1 MARVIAHVLLSI
13 STTHRPATDLGFL
26 LHKHPERAQA
36 FTLPFGTAHVL
47 YPEAS
52 EARCTAVLL
61 LDIDPVGLT
70 RRGGRSPFALAEY
83 VNDRPYVASSL
94 MSVALVT
101 VFKTAM
107 EGKAPELAQTPIP
120 LTAELPAVPARGGE
134 ELVRQA
140 VRAAR
145 LRGHGAR
152 DRQPPPRRAHA
163 RRDDAALRVAPA
175 PVRAA
180 AGAGRREA
188 LLGRHGR
195 DREADATWRGLA
207 ARAPRASADHAPL
220 PQARVAAREPG
231 AGCARGA
238 RARRRPPGDRAG
250 ATGVAQG
257 PAAGHGPGGAQGLG
271 RAQRDR
277 SRLRCRRAA
286 GAPAQGRLHRACR
299 CGCLCPR
306 ALDRRAAAGRRTPS
320 SSCTAPSPTGTSG
333 SRTTTPRRWSR

>member
-1 MARVIAHVLLSI
+1 MLLSL

-26 LHKHPERAQA
+26 LHKHPERAQT

-134 ELVRQA
+134 ELVRKLFEPLGYD
-140 VRAAR
+140 V
-145 LRGHGAR
+145 
-152 DRQPPPRRAHA
+152 
-163 RRDDAALRVAPA
+163 DACATS
-175 PVRAA
+175 AA
-180 AGAGRREA
+180 AA
-188 LLGRHGR
+188 
-195 DREADATWRGLA
+195 
-207 ARAPRASADHAPL
+207 
-220 PQARVAAREPG
+220 
-231 AGCARGA
+231 
-238 RARRRPPGDRAG
+238 
-250 ATGVAQG
+250 
-257 PAAGHGPGGAQGLG
+257 
-271 RAQRDR
+271 
-277 SRLRCRRAA
+277 
-286 GAPAQGRLHRACR
+286 
-299 CGCLCPR
+299 
-306 ALDRRAAAGRRTPS
+306 
-320 SSCTAPSPTGTSG
+320 TSG
-333 SRTTTPRRWSR
+333 SRSSRRRGSPSCSGTCTCCSPSWTTRSTTGSTRPRSRS

>member
-1 MARVIAHVLLSI
+1 MLLSI

-26 LHKHPERAQA
+26 LHKHPERAQT

-107 EGKAPELAQTPIP
+107 EGKGPELAQTPIP

-134 ELVRQA
+134 ELVRKLFEPLGYA
-140 VRAAR
+140 VD
-145 LRGHGAR
+145 GAR
-152 DRQPPPRRAHA
+152 HRQPPPRRAHA
-163 RRDDAALRVAPA
+163 RRDDAALRAAPA

-180 AGAGRREA
+180 ARAGRREA
-188 LLGRHGR
+188 LLGR
-195 DREADATWRGLA
+195 
-207 ARAPRASADHAPL
+207 
-220 PQARVAAREPG
+220 
-231 AGCARGA
+231 
-238 RARRRPPGDRAG
+238 RRP
-250 ATGVAQG
+250 
-257 PAAGHGPGGAQGLG
+257 
-271 RAQRDR
+271 R
-277 SRLRCRRAA
+277 SR
-286 GAPAQGRLHRACR
+286 
-299 CGCLCPR
+299 
-306 ALDRRAAAGRRTPS
+306 S
-320 SSCTAPSPTGTSG
+320 
-333 SRTTTPRRWSR
+333 